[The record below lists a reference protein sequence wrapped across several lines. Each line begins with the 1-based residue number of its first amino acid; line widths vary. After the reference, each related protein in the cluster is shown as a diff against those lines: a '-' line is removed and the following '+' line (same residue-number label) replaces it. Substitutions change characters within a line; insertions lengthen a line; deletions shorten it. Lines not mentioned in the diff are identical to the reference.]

1 MGRSIGGEP
10 VLLSFCKEEY
20 LQAVGRELLVYN
32 GLLVGMRTARPQ
44 RRRKMAC
51 YSADGR
57 PYGQRAGLSCVP
69 GGPIRLFPR
78 VALKCNFD
86 GGVSSGVLPTA
97 CRGGH
102 DRPSSPYDAV
112 PGIVITSEARR
123 SVRLCAVASALCLGR
138 GFPRAVAF
146 GITKLLTLCGRREC
160 DERGSLCGGCAP
172 VGRSCPPLH
181 SRR

>member
-1 MGRSIGGEP
+1 MRIFSKNNTSLFCISSLFIPLSPVGRSIGSEP
-10 VLLSFCKEEY
+10 VLLSFGKEEY

-86 GGVSSGVLPTA
+86 GGVSSGVLPAA

-102 DRPSSPYDAV
+102 DRPSPPVRCRSWHCHHERSAAIRSTFLFLCRSRI
-112 PGIVITSEARR
+112 GCRIVRFI
-123 SVRLCAVASALCLGR
+123 VRNR
-138 GFPRAVAF
+138 KKP
-146 GITKLLTLCGRREC
+146 
-160 DERGSLCGGCAP
+160 
-172 VGRSCPPLH
+172 
-181 SRR
+181 